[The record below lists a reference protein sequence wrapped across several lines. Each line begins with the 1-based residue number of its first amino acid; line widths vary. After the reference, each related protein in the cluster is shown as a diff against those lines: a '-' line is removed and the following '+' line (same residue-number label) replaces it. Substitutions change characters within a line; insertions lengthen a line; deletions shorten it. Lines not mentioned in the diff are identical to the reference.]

1 MHILFKPFMLL
12 ALLFIALSSHAAD
25 MKFAVVD
32 VQAAVSGSEEVK
44 AITAQL
50 KGEFSEEERKI
61 KALQAKIQSLKEKQ
75 LKDGAIMSESENRR
89 LVEEGTQAANELKY
103 LSQES
108 QRRLVSRQQ
117 ELLAPV
123 LERAQKAV
131 EEVMSEGGYSLV
143 FRREAL
149 VDYSQD
155 IDITKS
161 VTAKLNAVADAN

>member
-1 MHILFKPFMLL
+1 MLL